1 MANTESVDLPFW
13 ATTKAAY
20 GNAWY
25 AVEGNWRY
33 IIYAIV
39 LIFILSLSSQFL
51 FMGFVPNIAIN
62 KYEPPLDF
70 ISKRI
75 LLILASVVSTLIIQ
89 YIGTVI
95 QNLSIQKILFHTS
108 PKSFASAFLSK
119 SVVKIFSWQVG
130 ILLLGYFIVLFAS
143 LTVFFIA
150 KIEFLRS
157 PVLITA
163 YVLFI
168 LCLGIYGQNLALRLT
183 PMSAYI
189 VAGFPIFKSIRVIL
203 NRTRWRYWK
212 FVGLYLVSFLPAI
225 IIFILFGAS
234 SFLFMG
240 VLYQPNPSDAPD
252 IPNMNLIVF
261 SFFSALSYGLFIV
274 LSSIMIS
281 GLSAEIFLEMEPD
294 F

>member
-1 MANTESVDLPFW
+1 M
-13 ATTKAAY
+13 
-20 GNAWY
+20 
-25 AVEGNWRY
+25 
-33 IIYAIV
+33 
-39 LIFILSLSSQFL
+39 
-51 FMGFVPNIAIN
+51 
-62 KYEPPLDF
+62 
-70 ISKRI
+70 
-75 LLILASVVSTLIIQ
+75 
-89 YIGTVI
+89 
-95 QNLSIQKILFHTS
+95 
-108 PKSFASAFLSK
+108 
-119 SVVKIFSWQVG
+119 
-130 ILLLGYFIVLFAS
+130 LFAS

-189 VAGFPIFKSIRVIL
+189 VAELPIFKSIRVIL

-212 FVGLYLVSFLPAI
+212 LVGLYLVSFLPAI